1 MLRHIVALGAGLAL
15 ATPANASAEIGGSW
29 LTPGGKSIV
38 EIKPCAGGID
48 WCGRIAWLRDPLA
61 PDGGPV
67 RDAENRDAALRQRP
81 LLGIELLS
89 GFRRASDGVWK
100 HGRIYNPEDGRIYNA
115 QLRRSGNGT
124 LEVKGCALSIFCRTQ
139 HWTRVDPR

>member
-1 MLRHIVALGAGLAL
+1 MFRHIVALGAGLVF
-15 ATPANASAEIGGSW
+15 ATPASASPEIGGSW

-38 EIKPCAGGID
+38 EIRPCAGRVD

-89 GFRRASDGVWK
+89 GFRRAPDGVWK
-100 HGRIYNPEDGRIYNA
+100 HGRIYNPEDGRTYNA
-115 QLRRSGNGT
+115 QLRRSGNGM

-139 HWTRVDPR
+139 HWTQVDPR